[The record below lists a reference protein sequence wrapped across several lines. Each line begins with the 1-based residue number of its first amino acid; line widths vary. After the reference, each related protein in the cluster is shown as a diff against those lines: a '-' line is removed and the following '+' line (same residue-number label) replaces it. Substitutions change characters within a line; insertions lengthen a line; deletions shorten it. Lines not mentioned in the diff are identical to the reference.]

1 MNKFNEIYL
10 NNIIEEAYRRPLLG
24 WSAKNFEKTITK
36 KLLKHIKGGLFG
48 QSAFELFNNYFVS
61 KKLFDFKKFLESKPE
76 IETSGEG
83 ADLLIKV
90 SYSIELNEYEAKK
103 FFIGIE
109 KNGQYKD
116 KGILWNKSFADDL
129 DVSSSK
135 NVEEEEEE
143 TLEENIEP
151 QINESSDTFKY
162 VYLNNIINEGLFGF
176 GKKQKEEAA
185 EIPPLDDADFS
196 NWIAED
202 DRKKIT
208 IIFEFDNVDYCKNFK
223 SKERFN
229 LNRLSGMNGTIFM
242 IIGNNEPIELSES
255 LKWQQKRT
263 EDMDPPKPIKDE
275 IKAAWSAGKNGQGAG
290 LIGLAAKKLVGGAIG
305 LGTGLNAQ
313 SFNVVQ
319 NEDFE
324 IKFNNVY
331 HYKNAES
338 KTNSKVKKISKADK
352 DKNSLLDDKIEEML
366 SKASGD
372 HIDWIVIKNKDVFT
386 CSASFNQENIISF
399 QIKL

>member
-83 ADLLIKV
+83 VDLLIKV
-90 SYSIELNEYEAKK
+90 SYSIELNEDEAKR

-109 KNGQYKD
+109 KNEQYKD
-116 KGILWNKSFADDL
+116 KGILWNKAFADDL
-129 DVSSSK
+129 DLGI
-135 NVEEEEEE
+135 EEYE
-143 TLEENIEP
+143 TLEEDNEF
-151 QINESSDTFKY
+151 QINESPDTFKY
-162 VYLNNIINEGLFGF
+162 VYLNNIINEGLFGI
-176 GKKQKEEAA
+176 GKKQEKEDAKDA
-185 EIPPLDDADFS
+185 EIPPLNDDDFS
-196 NWIAED
+196 EWMGKGNN
-202 DRKKIT
+202 KIT
-208 IIFEFDNVDYCKNFK
+208 IIFEFDGVDYCKNFK

-229 LNRLSGMNGTIFM
+229 LNRLSGMNGTVFM

-290 LIGLAAKKLVGGAIG
+290 LVGLAAKKLVGGAIG

-313 SFNVVQ
+313 SFNVIQ

-338 KTNSKVKKISKADK
+338 KSNSKVKKISKADK

>member
-83 ADLLIKV
+83 AELLIKV
-90 SYSIELNEYEAKK
+90 SYSIELNEDEAKK

-116 KGILWNKSFADDL
+116 KGILWNKAFADDL
-129 DVSSSK
+129 DLGI
-135 NVEEEEEE
+135 EEYE
-143 TLEENIEP
+143 TLEEDNES
-151 QINESSDTFKY
+151 QINESPDTFKY
-162 VYLNNIINEGLFGF
+162 VYLNNIINEGLFGI
-176 GKKQKEEAA
+176 GKKQGKEDAKDA
-185 EIPPLDDADFS
+185 EIPPLNDDDFS
-196 NWIAED
+196 EWMGKGNN
-202 DRKKIT
+202 KIT
-208 IIFEFDNVDYCKNFK
+208 IIFEFDGVDYCKNFK

-290 LIGLAAKKLVGGAIG
+290 LVGLAAKKLVGGAIG

-313 SFNVVQ
+313 SFNVIQ

-338 KTNSKVKKISKADK
+338 KANSKVKKISKADK

>member
-48 QSAFELFNNYFVS
+48 QSAFELFNNYFIS

-90 SYSIELNEYEAKK
+90 SYSIELNKDEAKR

-109 KNGQYKD
+109 KNGRYKD
-116 KGILWNKSFADDL
+116 KGILWNKAFADDL
-129 DVSSSK
+129 DLGIEK
-135 NVEEEEEE
+135 YE
-143 TLEENIEP
+143 TLEEEKNES
-151 QINESSDTFKY
+151 QINKSSDIFKY
-162 VYLNNIINEGLFGF
+162 TYLNNIINEGLFGF
-176 GKKQKEEAA
+176 GKKQEEDAKNA
-185 EIPPLDDADFS
+185 EIPPLNDNDFS
-196 NWIAED
+196 EWMGED
-202 DRKKIT
+202 NNKIT
-208 IIFEFDNVDYCKNFK
+208 IIFEFDGVDYCKNFK

-229 LNRLSGMNGTIFM
+229 LNRLSGMDGTIFM
-242 IIGNNEPIELSES
+242 IIGKNEPIELSES

-290 LIGLAAKKLVGGAIG
+290 LVGLAAKKLVGGAIS
-305 LGTGLNAQ
+305 LGTGLSAQ
-313 SFNVVQ
+313 SFNVIQ

-324 IKFNNVY
+324 IKFNDIY

-338 KTNSKVKKISKADK
+338 KANSKVKKTSKADK

>member
-1 MNKFNEIYL
+1 MNNFNEIYL
-10 NNIIEEAYRRPLLG
+10 NNIIEEAYKRPLLG

-61 KKLFDFKKFLESKPE
+61 KKLFDFKKFLDSKPE
-76 IETSGEG
+76 IESSGEG
-83 ADLLIKV
+83 TNLLIKV
-90 SYSIELNEYEAKK
+90 SYSIELNEDEAKK

-109 KNGQYKD
+109 KDGQYKD
-116 KGILWNKSFADDL
+116 KGILWNKAFADDL
-129 DVSSSK
+129 DLDV
-135 NVEEEEEE
+135 EEEE
-143 TLEENIEP
+143 TLEEDIEP

-176 GKKQKEEAA
+176 GKKDEKKDA
-185 EIPPLDDADFS
+185 EIPPLDDMDFS

-202 DRKKIT
+202 NRKKIT
-208 IIFEFDNVDYCKNFK
+208 IIFEFDGVDYCKNFK
-223 SKERFN
+223 SKEHFN
-229 LNRLSGMNGTIFM
+229 LNRLSGMDGTIFM

-290 LIGLAAKKLVGGAIG
+290 LVGLAAKKLIGGAIG

-313 SFNVVQ
+313 SFNVIQ

-338 KTNSKVKKISKADK
+338 NANSKVKKISKADK
-352 DKNSLLDDKIEEML
+352 DKNALLNDKIEEML

-372 HIDWIVIKNKDVFT
+372 HIDWFVEKDKDVFT
-386 CSASFNQENIISF
+386 CIASFKQEDIISF

>member
-48 QSAFELFNNYFVS
+48 QSAFELFNNYFIS

-90 SYSIELNEYEAKK
+90 SYSIELNEDEAKK

-129 DVSSSK
+129 DLGI
-135 NVEEEEEE
+135 EEYE
-143 TLEENIEP
+143 TLEEDNES
-151 QINESSDTFKY
+151 QINESPDSFKY

-176 GKKQKEEAA
+176 GKKQEDAKDAKNA
-185 EIPPLDDADFS
+185 EIPPLNDNDFS
-196 NWIAED
+196 EWMGKGNN
-202 DRKKIT
+202 KIT
-208 IIFEFDNVDYCKNFK
+208 IIFEFDGVDYCKNFK

-290 LIGLAAKKLVGGAIG
+290 LVGLAAKKLVGGAIG

-313 SFNVVQ
+313 SFNVIQ

-338 KTNSKVKKISKADK
+338 KANSKVKKISKADK
-352 DKNSLLDDKIEEML
+352 DKNALLNDKIEEML

-372 HIDWIVIKNKDVFT
+372 HIDWFVEKDKDIFT
-386 CSASFNQENIISF
+386 CIASFKQEDIVSF